1 MSSDA
6 SVELSYMSA
15 TEALAAFR
23 AREVSPV
30 ELLTAVLDRVD
41 AADQVV
47 NAVVECLRD
56 EAFAAARE
64 AELRYLGRGGGEVR
78 PLEGL
83 PVAAKEE
90 HPIAGRPHQ
99 LGSLLYADNVAKA
112 THPVIER
119 ITEAG
124 GIVHVRTATPE
135 FCAAAFTQSKLW
147 GLTRNPW
154 NPEYSPGGSSGGSGA
169 ALAAGYAPLATGSDI
184 GGSIRMPASCNGVVG
199 FKPPFGRVPAMPPYS
214 LDQYC
219 HDGPMARTVADCA
232 LLENVIAGPWK
243 GDVVS
248 LRPKLV
254 LPEVYEGARGAEGLR
269 IALCVHLGDYP
280 VDPEVAANTRDVG
293 AALRAAGA
301 VVEEVELPWTR
312 ELIERALLAHFAAVM
327 GAEAGEAVAAGP
339 DLVNPYIRAF
349 HEQTAAAEVSFAEG
363 LTLEGEI
370 YAALGELLDR
380 FDAMICPT
388 MAVPAFPAGEDF
400 TETNVVVDGVELDFY
415 LSAALTPPF
424 NICSRVPVLAVPS
437 GFASNGVPTGVQIV
451 GKTYDDE
458 MVFRVGAALEEVRP
472 WRYTSRYRPSL

>member
-1 MSSDA
+1 MPSDVSA
-6 SVELSYMSA
+6 ELAYLSA
-15 TEALAAFR
+15 TDALAAFR

-30 ELLTAVLDRVD
+30 ELLTAVVDRVD
-41 AADQVV
+41 AADPVV
-47 NAVVECLRD
+47 NAVVESLRD

-64 AELRYLGRGGGEVR
+64 AERRYLGKGAGEVR

-83 PVAAKEE
+83 PIAAKEE

-99 LGSLLYADNVAKA
+99 MGSLLYADNVATE

-124 GIVHVRTATPE
+124 GIIHVRTSTPE

-154 NPEYSPGGSSGGSGA
+154 NPEFSPGGSSGGSGA

-254 LPEVYEGARGAEGLR
+254 LPEAYAGARGAEGLR
-269 IALCVHLGDYP
+269 IALCVNLGDYP
-280 VDPEVAANTRDVG
+280 VDPDVAANTRAVG
-293 AALRAAGA
+293 EALRAAGA
-301 VVEEVELPWTR
+301 VVEEVALGWTR
-312 ELIERALLAHFAAVM
+312 DLIERVLLAHFAAVM
-327 GAEAGEAVAAGP
+327 GAEAGEATAAAP
-339 DLVNPYIRAF
+339 DLVTPYLRMF
-349 HEQTAAAEVSFAEG
+349 HEQTAASELSFAEG
-363 LTLEGEI
+363 LALEGEI
-370 YAALGELLDR
+370 YAELGELLDR
-380 FDAMICPT
+380 FDAMVCPT
-388 MAVPAFPAGEDF
+388 MALPAFPAGEDF
-400 TETNVVVDGVELDFY
+400 TETKLVVDGVETDFY
-415 LSAALTPPF
+415 LHGSLTPPF

-437 GFASNGVPTGVQIV
+437 GFAANGVPTGVQIV

-458 MVFRVGAALEEVRP
+458 MVFRVGAAVEEARP
-472 WRYTSRYRPSL
+472 WAYTAGRRPAL